1 MRRTRKLSPNNREE
15 WRSIH
20 DQDEFVRARFLL
32 SPPWASQDRI
42 SSEHISLFL
51 WPRLYRRRTEMN
63 RKTISINVN
72 GIERK
77 VEVEARTTLLDLV
90 REQFGLTGAKL
101 GCDIQVCGACTLL
114 LDGKPVSACSVLAVD
129 ADGCDVLTV
138 EGLGGKGKLDPIQE
152 AFMEFGAL
160 QCGYCTS
167 GFILTAKALLEEC
180 PKPSDE
186 QIRNYL
192 AGNFCRCGCYQ
203 EIMEAVKNV
212 ASLSRR

>member
-1 MRRTRKLSPNNREE
+1 MLRRGTPSLTLPIEGERIGFGQLSYASLLTQIFWER
-15 WRSIH
+15 
-20 DQDEFVRARFLL
+20 QRA
-32 SPPWASQDRI
+32 
-42 SSEHISLFL
+42 
-51 WPRLYRRRTEMN
+51 MK
-63 RKTISINVN
+63 RKTVTLKVN
-72 GIERK
+72 GIERSL
-77 VEVEARTTLLDLV
+77 EVEARTTLLDMV
-90 REQFGLTGAKL
+90 RDELGLTGAKL

-114 LDGKPVSACSVLAVD
+114 VNGKPVSACSVLAID
-129 ADGCDVLTV
+129 ADTCDVLTV

-203 EIMEAVKNV
+203 EIVQAVKNV
-212 ASLSRR
+212 SRTLD

>member
-1 MRRTRKLSPNNREE
+1 MKK
-15 WRSIH
+15 
-20 DQDEFVRARFLL
+20 A
-32 SPPWASQDRI
+32 
-42 SSEHISLFL
+42 ISL
-51 WPRLYRRRTEMN
+51 
-63 RKTISINVN
+63 KIN
-72 GIERK
+72 GSERS
-77 VEVEARTTLLDLV
+77 VEVEARTTLLDMV

-129 ADGCDVLTV
+129 SDGCEVLTI
-138 EGLGGKGKLDPIQE
+138 EGLSNKDSLHPIQE

-167 GFILTAKALLEEC
+167 GFILTAKALLDEN

-186 QIRNYL
+186 QIREYL

-203 EIMEAVKNV
+203 EIMQAIKNV
-212 ASLSRR
+212 AGI